1 MATDEALELAF
12 GEQRPQ
18 SRQKQITE
26 DEWRDLMH
34 SLDRIDRRIGRLSH
48 LSVTAISGAAGWF
61 AGDTVNSYGWGAWT
75 AGIVGFVVFLAVGM
89 VGQRDLDQDDL
100 PAWLRGRRKLSWWR
114 RWRRRRD

>member
-48 LSVTAISGAAGWF
+48 LSVTAISGPLAGSLVILL
-61 AGDTVNSYGWGAWT
+61 THT
-75 AGIVGFVVFLAVGM
+75 AGA
-89 VGQRDLDQDDL
+89 
-100 PAWLRGRRKLSWWR
+100 RGLQGL
-114 RWRRRRD
+114 